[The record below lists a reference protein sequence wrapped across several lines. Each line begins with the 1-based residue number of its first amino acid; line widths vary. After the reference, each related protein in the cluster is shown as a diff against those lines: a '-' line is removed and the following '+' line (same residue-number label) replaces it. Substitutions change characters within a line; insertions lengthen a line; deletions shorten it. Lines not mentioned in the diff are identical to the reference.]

1 MMMEKFVNQRH
12 AMLAGFADAGKTGY
26 TDEQAAKAM
35 KLNLRSCFW
44 KRAGELREM
53 GLIEPLILKGEH
65 MTRTGDAGAAQGVW
79 KITTEG
85 RNQLRMWDKL
95 TRK

>member
-1 MMMEKFVNQRH
+1 MPTAFKNQRH

-35 KLNLRSCFW
+35 KMNLRSCFW

-53 GLIEPLILKGEH
+53 NLIEPLVLRGEH
-65 MTRTGDAGAAQGVW
+65 QHRVGDAGAPQGVW
-79 KITTEG
+79 KITPEG
-85 RNQLRMWDKL
+85 RQQLKMWEKM
-95 TRK
+95 TRS